1 MEKVVD
7 VLYYDPYFRPRYFH
21 ANIFIPIRNVQA
33 KLRNTSKNTGHLIAL
48 LINGMASISFLSFFF
63 LLFIQMAA
71 TFRNNRSVI
80 KRTRTAP
87 CEG

>member
-63 LLFIQMAA
+63 FSFLFKWLQRFEIIG
-71 TFRNNRSVI
+71 R
-80 KRTRTAP
+80 
-87 CEG
+87 